1 MTVDI
6 SISDRKWVNDPD
18 APGGR
23 KEVMAFAIRNET
35 FLSGI
40 LTKYPLTGTASIAQ
54 DVTSGTVFTLM
65 GNTSAD
71 WIRMGS

>member
-6 SISDRKWVNDPD
+6 TISDRKWVDDPD
-18 APGGR
+18 VPGGR

-40 LTKYPLTGTASIAQ
+40 LVKYPNTGTASIAQ
-54 DVTSGTVFTLM
+54 DVTAGTVFTLM
-65 GNTSAD
+65 GDTSAD
-71 WIRMGS
+71 WVRMGS